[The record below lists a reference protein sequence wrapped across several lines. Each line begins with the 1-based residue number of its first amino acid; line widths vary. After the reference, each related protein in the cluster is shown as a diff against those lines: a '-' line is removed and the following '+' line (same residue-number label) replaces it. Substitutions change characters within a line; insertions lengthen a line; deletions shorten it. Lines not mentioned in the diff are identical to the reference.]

1 MAGRVNRKSIPPRP
15 VAQPPVRD
23 PSLQAVYAA
32 MAEQSALARMVIEAR
47 TRAQLT
53 QEELASRMGVPLSAI
68 VLLELGKASP
78 GLSTLRR
85 VAKATGTRLE
95 LALVPLQANQRTRA
109 A

>member
-1 MAGRVNRKSIPPRP
+1 MAGRVNRRSNPPKP
-15 VAQPPVRD
+15 VARPYVRD

-32 MAEQSALARMVIEAR
+32 MQEQSALARMVREAR
-47 TRAQLT
+47 VRAQLT
-53 QEELASRMGVPLSAI
+53 QEELAERMGVPLSAI

-95 LALVPLQANQRTRA
+95 LALVPLQAGQRTKA